1 MIEVKKNKL
10 TINNLALGNLKH
22 RKKQYLI
29 MIIGIILA
37 MTFSSSIL
45 FLFSSAMS
53 SVNEMQAQSFG
64 RQKMIAFDV
73 DKKVIDD
80 GKQAKLIGDN
90 GYAHIIGY
98 GFADENSEF
107 DGTAIAW
114 LDDEAKKLANPVLVE
129 GAYPKKEDEIAI
141 ESLALIKMNISA
153 GVGDTITLKVKN
165 QNGGEA
171 FDDYTEKTYKLT
183 GVLKNKRSNLKAM
196 DTSEASFIPAAFVA
210 DNTKPDL
217 GGKEALCSYFNL
229 YDDTQKTSLA
239 FDEYRMANLQQNKT
253 IWLTGREII
262 DRGDQNGWDL
272 VESAIFAALIIAV
285 LMLISCI
292 GIINAFSTNL
302 KERKKQIGMLRAVG
316 TTKKQIIHI
325 FGREAFLISLIAV
338 PFSIVI
344 SYFAVSGIVKLLGD
358 DFIFVPTLW
367 VLPLCA
373 VLNVAVVMAAAM
385 IPLISVSKITPM
397 QAIRN
402 IDSTRKM
409 RKLKIRTKK
418 EFNVSSLIA
427 KRSMIFGRGRQ
438 IAVSIILIIAIV
450 GSGYA
455 VSWWTY
461 GKDNFYHNQEDYKL
475 YLSNFSEY
483 NGVNYSSNNV
493 GFSESQK
500 QEMMS
505 SPYIESGVG
514 QKQAEV
520 NLLTPYTTSDYRKEL
535 SDNYDETFWDQA
547 NSQDEAVEA
556 QRKVNKDNYDEI
568 LYTKPNNYSGI
579 KELQEKFGYGELMS
593 KKLYSIDENVIEEA
607 EKYVFDGKIDIK
619 KLNSGEEIILIAP
632 EKIGVYF
639 KEAEYKHD
647 SAGLNTA
654 VNEKVSAQDCIFTD
668 KCDFHAGDKLTLS
681 MLSAAQT
688 DEREDGETVIPDDT
702 TRQDKEVTIGAIIKD
717 VPDNWHMSYYS
728 DLGILTTTS
737 GMNHFVENQKYR
749 ELSFYLNQDCTAEID
764 SEIIDIISSIT
775 DSVEA
780 SDYISEY
787 GYQEMQKS
795 DTSKAFTAMMTML
808 ILLLVICL
816 SMINNSITANIR
828 ENKTKIGT
836 LRAVGAAESDLVKS
850 YIKQLLSMLLWGCGI
865 GFAGFFISF
874 FINWL
879 LHNRST
885 DNIEMICNPLGS
897 IIFCIIVFAVCSLNL
912 WSKIRSEMK
921 NSIVENIREL

>member
-1 MIEVKKNKL
+1 
-10 TINNLALGNLKH
+10 
-22 RKKQYLI
+22 
-29 MIIGIILA
+29 MIIGIVLA

-73 DKKVIDD
+73 DKKVIDE

-98 GFADENSEF
+98 GFADENHEF

-114 LDDEAKKLANPVLVE
+114 LDDEAKKLANPVFIE
-129 GAYPKKEDEIAI
+129 GTYPQKENEIAI

-153 GVGDTITLKVKN
+153 KVGDTITIKVKN
-165 QNGGEA
+165 QNGSET

-183 GVLKNKRSNLKAM
+183 GILKNKRSNLKVVDAY
-196 DTSEASFIPAAFVA
+196 EKSFIPAAFVA
-210 DNTKPDL
+210 DNTKTDL

-229 YDDTQKTSLA
+229 YDNTQKTARA
-239 FDEYRMANLQQNKT
+239 FDEYRMANLEQKET
-253 IWLTGREII
+253 IWLTGREIVE
-262 DRGDQNGWDL
+262 RGDQNGWDL
-272 VESAIFAALIIAV
+272 VERAIFAAIIIAV

-325 FGREAFLISLIAV
+325 FGREAFFISLIAV

-344 SYFAVSGIVKLLGD
+344 SYFAVSGVVKLLGD

-385 IPLISVSKITPM
+385 IPLISASKITPM

-418 EFNVSSLIA
+418 EFNVSGLIA
-427 KRSMIFGRGRQ
+427 RRSMIFGRGRQ
-438 IAVSIILIIAIV
+438 IAVSIILIISIV

-461 GKDNFYHNQEDYKL
+461 SKDNFYHNQEDYLL
-475 YLSNFSEY
+475 YLSNYSNY

-493 GFSESQK
+493 GFTESQK
-500 QEMMS
+500 QEMLS

-520 NLLTPYTTSDYRKEL
+520 NILTPYTTSDYRKEL
-535 SDNYDETFWDQA
+535 SDNYEETFRDNA
-547 NSQDEAVEA
+547 NSQDEVVEA
-556 QRKVNKDNYDEI
+556 QRKVNQDNYDEI

-579 KELQEKFGYGELMS
+579 KELQEKIGYGELMA
-593 KKLYSIDENVIEEA
+593 KKLYSIDENAIAEA

-619 KLNSGEEIILIAP
+619 KLNAGEEIILIAP

-647 SAGLNTA
+647 TEGLHTA
-654 VNEKVSAQDCIFTD
+654 VNEKVSEQDCIFTD
-668 KCDFHAGDKLTLS
+668 ACDFHAGDKLTLS
-681 MLSAAQT
+681 MLTASQPVGN
-688 DEREDGETVIPDDT
+688 EDGSTAIPDDT

-717 VPDNWHMSYYS
+717 IPDDWHLSYYS

-737 GMNHFVENQKYR
+737 GMNHFVDNQKYR
-749 ELSFYLNQDCTAEID
+749 ELSFYLNQDCTAEIN
-764 SEIIDIISSIT
+764 SEIVDIISNIT

-780 SDYISEY
+780 SDYITEY

-828 ENKTKIGT
+828 ESKAKIGT

-897 IIFCIIVFAVCSLNL
+897 IIFCIVVFAVCSLNL
-912 WSKIRSEMK
+912 WSKIRKEMK
-921 NSIVENIREL
+921 NSIVNNIREL

>member
-1 MIEVKKNKL
+1 MKKNKL
-10 TINNLALGNLKH
+10 TINKLALGNLKH

-29 MIIGIILA
+29 MIIGIVLA

-64 RQKMIAFDV
+64 RQNMIVYDV
-73 DKKVIDD
+73 DKKVIDE

-98 GFADENSEF
+98 GFADENHEF

-114 LDDEAKKLANPVLVE
+114 LDDEAKKLANPVFIE
-129 GAYPKKEDEIAI
+129 GTYPQKENEIAI

-153 GVGDTITLKVKN
+153 KVGDTITIKVKN
-165 QNGGEA
+165 QNRSET
-171 FDDYTEKTYKLT
+171 FDDYTVKTYKLT
-183 GVLKNKRSNLKAM
+183 GILKNKRSNLKVVDAY
-196 DTSEASFIPAAFVA
+196 EKSFIPAALVA
-210 DNTKPDL
+210 DNTKTDL

-229 YDDTQKTSLA
+229 YDNTQKTARA
-239 FDEYRMANLQQNKT
+239 FDEYRMANLEQKET
-253 IWLTGREII
+253 IWLSGREII

-272 VESAIFAALIIAV
+272 VERAIFVAIIIAV

-325 FGREAFLISLIAV
+325 FGREAFFISLIAV
-338 PFSIVI
+338 PFSIAI
-344 SYFAVSGIVKLLGD
+344 SYFAVSGVVKLMGD

-385 IPLISVSKITPM
+385 IPLISASKITPM

-427 KRSMIFGRGRQ
+427 RRSMIFGRGRQ

-461 GKDNFYHNQEDYKL
+461 SKDNFYHNQEDYRL
-475 YLSNFSEY
+475 YLSNYSNY

-493 GFSESQK
+493 GFTESQK
-500 QEMMS
+500 QEMLS

-514 QKQAEV
+514 KKQAEV
-520 NLLTPYTTSDYRKEL
+520 NILTPYTTSDYRKEL
-535 SDNYDETFWDQA
+535 SDNYEETFWDNA

-556 QRKVNKDNYDEI
+556 QRKVNQDNYDEI

-579 KELQEKFGYGELMS
+579 KELQEKFGYGELMA
-593 KKLYSIDENVIEEA
+593 KKLYSIDENAIAEA
-607 EKYVFDGKIDIK
+607 EKYVFDGKINIK
-619 KLNSGEEIILIAP
+619 KLNAGEEIILIAP

-639 KEAEYKHD
+639 KETEYKYD

-654 VNEKVSAQDCIFTD
+654 VNEKVSEQDCIFTD
-668 KCDFHAGDKLTLS
+668 ACDFHAGDKLTLS
-681 MLSAAQT
+681 MLTASQPVGN
-688 DEREDGETVIPDDT
+688 EDGSTAIPDNT

-717 VPDNWHMSYYS
+717 IPDDWHMSYYS

-737 GMNHFVENQKYR
+737 GMNHFVENQKYH
-749 ELSFYLNQDCTAEID
+749 ELSFYLNQDCTAEIN
-764 SEIIDIISSIT
+764 SEIVDIISNIT

-828 ENKTKIGT
+828 ESKTKIGT

-897 IIFCIIVFAVCSLNL
+897 IIFCIVVFAVCSLNL
-912 WSKIRSEMK
+912 WSKIRKEMK
-921 NSIVENIREL
+921 NSIVNNIREL

>member
-1 MIEVKKNKL
+1 MKKNKL
-10 TINNLALGNLKH
+10 TINKLALGNLKH

-29 MIIGIILA
+29 MIIGIVLA

-165 QNGGEA
+165 QNGGET
-171 FDDYTEKTYKLT
+171 FEDYTEKTYKLT
-183 GVLKNKRSNLKAM
+183 GILKNKRSNLKAM
-196 DTSEASFIPAAFVA
+196 DAGEKSFIPAAFVA

-262 DRGDQNGWDL
+262 NRGDQNGWDL

-325 FGREAFLISLIAV
+325 FGREAFFISLIAV
-338 PFSIVI
+338 PFSILI

-385 IPLISVSKITPM
+385 IPLISASKITPM

-500 QEMMS
+500 QEMLS

-535 SDNYDETFWDQA
+535 SDNYVGTFWDNA

-556 QRKVNKDNYDEI
+556 QRKVNQDNYDEI

-579 KELQEKFGYGELMS
+579 KELQEKFGYGELMA

-619 KLNSGEEIILIAP
+619 KLNAGEEIILIAP
-632 EKIGVYF
+632 QKIGVYF

-647 SAGLNTA
+647 TGGLYTA
-654 VNEKVSAQDCIFTD
+654 VNEKVSEQNCIFTD
-668 KCDFHAGDKLTLS
+668 ECDFHAGDKLTLS
-681 MLSAAQT
+681 MLTASQP
-688 DEREDGETVIPDDT
+688 DENEDGNTSVSDDT

-717 VPDNWHMSYYS
+717 VPEGWGLSYY
-728 DLGILTTTS
+728 DALGILTTTS

-865 GFAGFFISF
+865 GFASFFISF